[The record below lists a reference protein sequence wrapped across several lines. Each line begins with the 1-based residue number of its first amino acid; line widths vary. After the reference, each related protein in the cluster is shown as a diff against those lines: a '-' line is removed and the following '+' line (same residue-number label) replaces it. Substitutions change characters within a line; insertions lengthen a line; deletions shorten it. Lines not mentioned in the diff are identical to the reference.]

1 MLLAAL
7 ITLLIIV
14 VDGKLMINPNWSNK
28 APSPNSLLETQ
39 NKGCSAS
46 PLLPENLWSLCSQ
59 NRPYI
64 QLGLCSTHFI
74 ECSRTGKGAIIRSCP
89 YKTFVFMNGR
99 CLPAESFAECKDRV
113 LYRINE
119 ETKQLAESESFCAN
133 FAGIYRSRCG
143 ASDCSRQALIC
154 HPNGRDAIPVICAA
168 GQVLT
173 EGLECV
179 PAEQWC
185 PSELEMTTPIR
196 QLFLQRTCERG
207 SAPYGSSAQI
217 ERSQCASWYVACRPQ
232 PSVIYCGNGEVF
244 DSRLRR
250 CRKWNAGDTCAMA
263 GICRG
268 HEWQPVPLGECES
281 EFVFCEGSVGKLYT
295 CQEGNVFNGR
305 HCSPRNVVEA
315 CAACRKG
322 ERRPGPSCNEFYECT
337 QTYQGPQWRLQKCD
351 YGSGFNNRKM
361 VCQPDYMCAT
371 KRTCVQGSSFPLDCP
386 YYMYCTGEYY
396 ETFSCHPN
404 TRWDPA
410 KKRCVQDFTCMK
422 PNYEQQKQCLEG
434 YTIPSSDCVTYQVC
448 YNGKYVPA
456 SCGNFSQTA
465 SGPCSHCFSS
475 PSRYT
480 VNQLTIPG
488 QCSAQD
494 RLPHAHD
501 CAAYYVCSGGNWVYS
516 RCQVQGQV
524 FDAASKTCRDGTPW
538 GCASYA
544 EVQCRHG
551 ERIVDQNSP
560 LCDRRVVECRYGK
573 WVDLRCP
580 DGHVFDEP
588 TLNCVQGVCPNEQKY
603 PGPAG
608 LPGPVVPPPRPPPP
622 PASNLYQVV
631 PDFVAPSCQGSMR
644 IADQYDCA
652 RFWQCETSGRFQN
665 KICPP
670 GKVYNAATQDC
681 VQGQCSPTTCVEGS
695 FQPSEYCGH
704 YKTCYNGQWLDARCN
719 HNKRF
724 VNGRCVQEDCVKQS
738 YGKDH
743 YSKLQCRSGALQPHL
758 TNQHYY
764 MFCQYGMWTE
774 RSCHRDGAIFDWKV
788 LGCVVSQSQSNPYKP
803 KCYEGMTRPITN
815 ECSVYEQCVQ
825 GQWVRK
831 ACSYGQKFYNGQCI
845 PGNCSNTGQQCR
857 ESSGVDGYRR
867 METDCSKYYQCVH
880 GKWMERPCGVGT
892 VWNERVSVC
901 DHPRNVPECGGY

>member
-1 MLLAAL
+1 MDPKGIPPGKGDIVCSLLAELILAGARFYKHPEKDDTTLVDVVMLADLKGLLPKFLVNQILGKIMLMDTEENRRHFQSIRDRKSQRNEQMLLTAL
-7 ITLLIIV
+7 LTLLIIV
-14 VDGKLMINPNWSNK
+14 VDGKLLINPNWSNK
-28 APSPNSLLETQ
+28 APLPNSLLETP
-39 NKGCSAS
+39 NRGCSAS
-46 PLLPENLWSLCSQ
+46 PLRPENLWSLCSQ
-59 NRPYI
+59 NRPHI

-74 ECSRTGKGAIIRSCP
+74 ECSRTGEGAVIRSCP

-99 CLPAESFAECKDRV
+99 CQPAENFAECKDRV

-119 ETKQLAESESFCAN
+119 ETKQLVESESFCAN

-185 PSELEMTTPIR
+185 PSELDLTAPIR

-207 SAPYGSSAQI
+207 LAPYGSSAQI
-217 ERSQCASWYVACRPQ
+217 GRTQCASWYVACRPR
-232 PSVIYCGNGEVF
+232 PSVIYCGNGEIF
-244 DSRLRR
+244 DSRLKR

-263 GICRG
+263 GICRDLAVVADFRG
-268 HEWQPVPLGECES
+268 HEWQLVPLGECES
-281 EFVFCEGSVGKLYT
+281 EFVSCEGSVGKLYT

-305 HCSPRNVVEA
+305 YCSPRNVVEA

-322 ERRPGPSCNEFYECT
+322 ERRPGPSCNE
-337 QTYQGPQWRLQKCD
+337 
-351 YGSGFNNRKM
+351 
-361 VCQPDYMCAT
+361 
-371 KRTCVQGSSFPLDCP
+371 
-386 YYMYCTGEYY
+386 
-396 ETFSCHPN
+396 TFSCHPN

-410 KKRCVQDFTCMK
+410 TKRCVQDFTCMNS
-422 PNYEQQKQCLEG
+422 NYEQQKQCLEG

-494 RLPHAHD
+494 RLPHPHD
-501 CAAYYVCSGGNWVYS
+501 CAAYYACSGGNWVYS

-580 DGHVFDEP
+580 DGYVFDEP

-622 PASNLYQVV
+622 PVSNLYQVV

-652 RFWQCETSGRFQN
+652 RFWQCETSGRFQS

-670 GKVYNAATQDC
+670 GKVYNAAAQDC
-681 VQGQCSPTTCVEGS
+681 VQG
-695 FQPSEYCGH
+695 
-704 YKTCYNGQWLDARCN
+704 TCYNGQWLDARCN

-724 VNGRCVQEDCVKQS
+724 VNGRCVQEDCVQQS

-758 TNQHYY
+758 TNQHSY

-815 ECSVYEQCVQ
+815 ECSVYE
-825 GQWVRK
+825 
-831 ACSYGQKFYNGQCI
+831 
-845 PGNCSNTGQQCR
+845 

-880 GKWMERPCGVGT
+880 GKSITELLQSLSSYLAYEMFL
-892 VWNERVSVC
+892 
-901 DHPRNVPECGGY
+901 